1 MEVTAG
7 RDALF
12 LRYIT
17 LLNCEGRYEE
27 AYDAIMSR
35 KFHPWEGG
43 EGKAS
48 AQYKFSLIHMAMEH
62 MEKGEADAAIEKLEK
77 TFFYPHN
84 LGEGKLFNVPDNQ
97 AWYLMGKAY
106 RIKGYEETAMKWFE
120 TTTTGDTEPGSVL
133 YYNDQPSDFIYF
145 QGLAHRELGNEHAA
159 KKAFYKLIAYGE
171 KHIFD
176 EVGYDFFAVSLP
188 EIEVYADDIAL
199 RSQQYCRYLRALGHK
214 GVGETEK
221 VNVLLDEVLKL
232 QPEHQG
238 ALEHRI

>member
-1 MEVTAG
+1 
-7 RDALF
+7 
-12 LRYIT
+12 
-17 LLNCEGRYEE
+17 
-27 AYDAIMSR
+27 
-35 KFHPWEGG
+35 
-43 EGKAS
+43 
-48 AQYKFSLIHMAMEH
+48 
-62 MEKGEADAAIEKLEK
+62 
-77 TFFYPHN
+77 
-84 LGEGKLFNVPDNQ
+84 
-97 AWYLMGKAY
+97 
-106 RIKGYEETAMKWFE
+106 
-120 TTTTGDTEPGSVL
+120 VL